1 MKYCEVLQGSIFAL
15 LLFLAW
21 IHDPPCPFN
30 ILNPIMFAGDTNL
43 FHEHKN
49 ITKVFATVNEDLKNF
64 NDWFI
69 LNKLFLLAR
78 QTAYK
83 SRSKN

>member
-1 MKYCEVLQGSIFAL
+1 MKYFEVLQGSIFAL

-21 IHDPPCPFN
+21 IHDPPCPSN
-30 ILNPIMFAGDTNL
+30 ILNPIVFAGHTNL
-43 FHEHKN
+43 FHEHRN

-69 LNKLFLLAR
+69 LKKLFLLAR
-78 QTAYK
+78 
-83 SRSKN
+83 

>member
-30 ILNPIMFAGDTNL
+30 ILIPIMFAGDTNL
-43 FHEHKN
+43 FHERKN

-78 QTAYK
+78 
-83 SRSKN
+83 